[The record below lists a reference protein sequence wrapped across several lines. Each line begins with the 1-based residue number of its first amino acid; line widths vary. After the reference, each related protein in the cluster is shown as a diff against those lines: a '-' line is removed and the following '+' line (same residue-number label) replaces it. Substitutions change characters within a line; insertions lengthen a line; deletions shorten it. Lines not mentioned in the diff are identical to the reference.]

1 MRRYLFLLAATTL
14 SSCAFTPETGELSPA
29 LPVSYQTEINEP
41 AESVEIGR
49 WWLGFDDPV
58 LTSLIDAA
66 QANNKT
72 IEQSV
77 VQIDLALTQT
87 RAIRSD
93 LFPTLDAFFTNQ
105 FSSPLTSGFDLTST
119 GSLGADASFTPDIY
133 GRGQSRLDAAIS
145 DLQASALSA
154 SDVRRAITEAVALQ
168 YTQLRRAGARLELLQ
183 STLDLQERTLEI
195 VRSRYDAGLSPK
207 LDVDRTSA
215 DLARTRAQKSLFEA
229 DRKQAEFGLAVLT
242 GAPPGTELG
251 ISAPTNAIPDFQL
264 NLSVGVPA
272 DLIRRRPDIRA
283 AEARFLAELE
293 RVNVERADLYPT
305 LRIPGQVRA
314 GFGDVSG
321 LSDEISYSISAMVDI
336 PLLDFGRRQAEVDA
350 QRVRVKSAALA
361 YEIAVLNALQEVEN
375 ALVDIDAIQKSRNEQ
390 LIAAESST
398 AAYDQLDALYREGLA
413 SFIDVLDAQRT
424 LISSRESLVQTEAN
438 LAIAMIAL
446 YSALDIGCHDA
457 DLPGCSA
464 VDIDGIEAVLE
475 TAATSPDSTEE
486 TVLPG

>member
-1 MRRYLFLLAATTL
+1 MRRYLVLLAATTL